1 VPPPYGVLG
10 STGRNIFTGPGF
22 RDWDFSVSKEFRIM
36 ERVSAQFRV
45 EFFNILNHPT
55 FTNPFGGPGGG
66 PSPSTDPSQGPGFG
80 INAVT
85 PDVAASNPVLGSGGA
100 RAMQLGLKLTF

>member
-1 VPPPYGVLG
+1 
-10 STGRNIFTGPGF
+10 
-22 RDWDFSVSKEFRIM
+22 VSKEFKIM
-36 ERVSAQFRV
+36 ERITAQFRV

-100 RAMQLGLKLTF
+100 RAMQLGLKLVF

>member
-1 VPPPYGVLG
+1 
-10 STGRNIFTGPGF
+10 
-22 RDWDFSVSKEFRIM
+22 M
-36 ERVSAQFRV
+36 ERMSAQFRV
-45 EFFNILNHPT
+45 EFFNILNRPT

-85 PDVAASNPVLGSGGA
+85 PDVAASNPVLGSGGE
-100 RAMQLGLKLTF
+100 RAMQLGLKLVF